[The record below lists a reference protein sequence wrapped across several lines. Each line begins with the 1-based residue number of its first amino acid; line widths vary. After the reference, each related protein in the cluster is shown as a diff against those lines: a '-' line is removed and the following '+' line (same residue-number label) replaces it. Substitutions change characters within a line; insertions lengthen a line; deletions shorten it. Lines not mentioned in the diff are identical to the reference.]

1 MDNKKFGD
9 FIKEL
14 RKEKQLTQKELGE
27 KLNITDKAISKWERG
42 LSFPDIAVLK
52 DLAEFFEIDI
62 SELLNGER
70 GKKQEIDIEKAI
82 QEAIENYKNIEEKKK
97 EKVQKV
103 KKRIGVI
110 SIIIFVFALILQIVY
125 LIIFKRH
132 NYEYVIDA
140 LEYIINQIMI
150 LSATSSIILLLK
162 KKKING
168 AVWLG
173 GLLLAVIGILLQTNR
188 SFFAKLGEEGA
199 KSCCEKVLDFY
210 LPGLSYSVKDETEWS
225 FVEKVIDVLF
235 YGENYEPESGSYQT
249 QIESDLS
256 YEAILAREAA
266 DENYVDEKTGE
277 VIPSV
282 GSADGTSLS
291 DEKDAGGQT
300 ADAGA
305 AENTGGQPAEPG
317 VAENT
322 GEQPAEADAAENQ
335 QAQIA
340 EAGAA
345 DSQAASAVGDIKAV
359 TFAREKLNDF
369 DYLIQNFYQVD
380 NTTTIGSAQ
389 LNADA
394 LLGKDVRL
402 SHDASTPQ
410 ILIYHTHSQEGY
422 ADSVPGDAS
431 MSVVGVGDYL
441 TELLTQKYGFSVI
454 HHTGQY
460 DVGDR
465 DHAYAKAGP
474 ALEQI
479 LAENKSIEV
488 VIDLHRDGVGNNT
501 RLVTEQNGVPMAQ
514 IMFFNGLSRTTKTGD
529 IEYLYNPYIA
539 DNLAISFQMQL
550 KAAEYYPGF
559 TRRIY
564 LKAAPTVHGIF
575 LYFVY

>member
-1 MDNKKFGD
+1 MRQFWCGR
-9 FIKEL
+9 L
-14 RKEKQLTQKELGE
+14 
-27 KLNITDKAISKWERG
+27 
-42 LSFPDIAVLK
+42 
-52 DLAEFFEIDI
+52 
-62 SELLNGER
+62 
-70 GKKQEIDIEKAI
+70 
-82 QEAIENYKNIEEKKK
+82 
-97 EKVQKV
+97 
-103 KKRIGVI
+103 
-110 SIIIFVFALILQIVY
+110 
-125 LIIFKRH
+125 
-132 NYEYVIDA
+132 
-140 LEYIINQIMI
+140 
-150 LSATSSIILLLK
+150 
-162 KKKING
+162 
-168 AVWLG
+168 
-173 GLLLAVIGILLQTNR
+173 
-188 SFFAKLGEEGA
+188 
-199 KSCCEKVLDFY
+199 
-210 LPGLSYSVKDETEWS
+210 
-225 FVEKVIDVLF
+225 
-235 YGENYEPESGSYQT
+235 
-249 QIESDLS
+249 
-256 YEAILAREAA
+256 A
-266 DENYVDEKTGE
+266 DENYVDEKTGK

-305 AENTGGQPAEPG
+305 AENAGGQPAEPG

-345 DSQAASAVGDIKAV
+345 ESQAASAVADIKAV

-380 NTTTIGSAQ
+380 NTTTIGSTQ

-501 RLVTEQNGVPMAQ
+501 RLVTEQNGMPMAQ

-564 LKAAPTVHGIF
+564 LKGYRYNMHYCPKTLLIEVGAQTNTLAEAKNAMVPLADLLNKVLTGQQ
-575 LYFVY
+575 